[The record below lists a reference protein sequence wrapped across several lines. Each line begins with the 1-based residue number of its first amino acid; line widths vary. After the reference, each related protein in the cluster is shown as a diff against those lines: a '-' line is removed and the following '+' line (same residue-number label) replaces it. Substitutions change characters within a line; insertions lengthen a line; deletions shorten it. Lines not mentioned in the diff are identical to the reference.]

1 MPTVYYIYGCPFAD
15 ECSAQKTSSV
25 KRNKNMSFYGKT
37 AVEAQDKC
45 CNHLTLS
52 SLHNK
57 SKRMAWEATRYQEVF
72 TYEADTDD
80 DEPMDV
86 VEQTPTTTSPE
97 TSDKCPHCGNHA
109 DALLTDLSLV
119 EGSAAASSS
128 NSRSLRAVKGH
139 IADAEQAARK
149 AQEIAMNAALAFGDV
164 ASELSQAYRRVDGAD
179 DYQ

>member
-1 MPTVYYIYGCPFAD
+1 
-15 ECSAQKTSSV
+15 
-25 KRNKNMSFYGKT
+25 MSFYGKT
-37 AVEAQDKC
+37 VVEAQEKC

-97 TSDKCPHCGNHA
+97 TSHKCPRCGNHA
-109 DALLTDLSLV
+109 DALLTELSLV
-119 EGSAAASSS
+119 ERSAAASSS
-128 NSRSLRAVKGH
+128 VNSRSLRAVKGH

-179 DYQ
+179 EYQ